1 LPIFRPG
8 ALQENGMSVRA
19 IPKLRLRLP
28 RSALLRGASHSH
40 AKLPENPSKP
50 PGEPRLRSSLTSGLA
65 SIIIC
70 LGLWSLLFG
79 ASMKLPKLQL
89 HTKILLGLVAGIV
102 LGVPAN
108 RLGFSDFVVVYI
120 KPFGSV
126 FIKLISMVVV
136 PLVFA
141 SLLVGTASL
150 NDIRKLGRIG
160 TKTFLYYFCTTAIA
174 VTIGLFLANTLKPGV
189 GLAEDVRD
197 KLVASS
203 SEQVDA
209 KIGVTVERLSV
220 TDVLLKIVPT
230 NPVRAFV
237 EGEMLQII
245 FLALFTGICLT
256 LISPERSGPVVA
268 FFQGVNDVMIRM
280 VHIIM
285 RLAPYGVFALIAA
298 VVANFGVDILV
309 LLLKYAAVVIAGLGL
324 HVIIVYS
331 AAIKIFTKQKIG
343 AFFRG
348 IRPAQLI
355 AFSSSSSSAT
365 LPVTMECTEKNLGVS
380 SKICSFALPLGA
392 TINMDGTAL
401 YQGVSAVFIAQVY
414 GMDLSIAQQLII
426 VLTTTLASVGT
437 AGTPGAGIITLAIV
451 LESIGVPLEGI
462 AIIMGVERILDMCRS
477 AVNVTGDASC
487 AVVVAASEDK

>member
-1 LPIFRPG
+1 
-8 ALQENGMSVRA
+8 
-19 IPKLRLRLP
+19 
-28 RSALLRGASHSH
+28 
-40 AKLPENPSKP
+40 
-50 PGEPRLRSSLTSGLA
+50 
-65 SIIIC
+65 
-70 LGLWSLLFG
+70 
-79 ASMKLPKLQL
+79 MKLPKLQL

-120 KPFGSV
+120 KPLGSV

-160 TKTFLYYFCTTAIA
+160 TKTFLYYLCTTAIA

-197 KLVASS
+197 KLIKSS

-209 KIGVTVERLSV
+209 KIGATVDRLSV

-298 VVANFGVDILV
+298 VVASFGVEILV
-309 LLLKYAAVVIAGLGL
+309 LLLRYAAVVIAGLGL
-324 HVIIVYS
+324 HVIVVYS

-477 AVNVTGDASC
+477 VVNVTGDASC